1 MSSVVRVVSRCQNN
15 SSEQI
20 KAHLSPCGALILVL
34 TLGPY
39 NISSF
44 SLRFYFFLC
53 QYPWHMEFPG
63 QAAAVTCAGSF
74 NPLCWAMDQTR
85 ASMATWAA
93 EVRFLTQCTMVRTPS
108 IHFINVCTRFT
119 CS

>member
-20 KAHLSPCGALILVL
+20 KAHLSPCGARILVL

-44 SLRFYFFLC
+44 SLRFYFF
-53 QYPWHMEFPG
+53 YVNTHGKW
-63 QAAAVTCAGSF
+63 
-74 NPLCWAMDQTR
+74 N
-85 ASMATWAA
+85 
-93 EVRFLTQCTMVRTPS
+93 FLDRLQL
-108 IHFINVCTRFT
+108 
-119 CS
+119 